1 MGDAIDKSNLL
12 NIHKYL
18 MVKNN
23 IFGFFK
29 KCLFDYQVFVDLY
42 QLNVLSL
49 NNERCETRTAL
60 IDLNPVELNYYQFMI
75 SLDKCNGSCSILT
88 VYLAK
93 FVSQNKIEDANLR
106 VFNLITRK
114 NESKTSIKHI
124 LVQIANASLMVANVT

>member
-1 MGDAIDKSNLL
+1 
-12 NIHKYL
+12 
-18 MVKNN
+18 
-23 IFGFFK
+23 
-29 KCLFDYQVFVDLY
+29 
-42 QLNVLSL
+42 
-49 NNERCETRTAL
+49 
-60 IDLNPVELNYYQFMI
+60 MI

>member
-23 IFGFFK
+23 IFGFLK

-49 NNERCETRTAL
+49 NNEWCETRTAL

>member
-23 IFGFFK
+23 IFGFLK

-49 NNERCETRTAL
+49 NNEQCETRTAL